1 MHLTYWSVTYHENWL
16 HKAYFVFFLC
26 FKHWLS
32 KILNIKN
39 IYTKSK
45 LNNDLTD
52 ILFSTQFLMYK
63 NFHDDTSFR
72 QCLID
77 IRYFNEHNYQGTKR
91 RGEQKV
97 RRQVHI
103 FARLKTHCE
112 REFGDMSS
120 AHWIGIL

>member
-1 MHLTYWSVTYHENWL
+1 MGCL
-16 HKAYFVFFLC
+16 HVQK
-26 FKHWLS
+26 
-32 KILNIKN
+32 
-39 IYTKSK
+39 
-45 LNNDLTD
+45 
-52 ILFSTQFLMYK
+52 
-63 NFHDDTSFR
+63 

-120 AHWIGIL
+120 AHGLASCKSFNMTIINQICPSLTDRQQPAFNAWAMQGHL